1 MRCDQPQLLKYLGLL
16 MLAPCLG
23 VSGTTVVKGVVIQ
36 TVRNSKSPRSK
47 TMISLVQAS
56 TATPESK
63 VSTTELVA
71 SMMHKFSPELINS
84 ICSLGVENRYSAMDN
99 YADFLSGA
107 RARMTSSTTDLGVKA
122 TRKCIEEWGGDPSQ
136 IGLLVAATNTP
147 DQMLP
152 CLASEVMARTHGLLP
167 RSLATVSMQSQGCSV
182 MLKSVEVAQWY
193 LAANPGKMAVVLMSE
208 AHTPYVAQ
216 LVRDEYFG
224 FREIARMRKNDQ
236 INDVEFEQQRTE
248 TTLAIQSMLF
258 GDGAVALLLG
268 QDQAG
273 KPTFGPISHLTNDSP
288 DDVNLLSMV
297 ANSSHPGLNGKP
309 QYFMRP
315 AVPQRGAHYAV
326 TTINDVLHNPQ
337 SPVSD
342 LSQVDD
348 CLIHTGSKK
357 ILDGVCSQL
366 HLDTDSTKVHK
377 SYDVLENFGNLSSAS
392 TGFMLAGKKEWSGPA
407 MVVGFG
413 VGFTASAGLMSMN

>member
-1 MRCDQPQLLKYLGLL
+1 
-16 MLAPCLG
+16 
-23 VSGTTVVKGVVIQ
+23 
-36 TVRNSKSPRSK
+36 
-47 TMISLVQAS
+47 MISLVQAS
-56 TATPESK
+56 TATPENK
-63 VSTTELVA
+63 FSTTELVA
-71 SMMHKFSPELINS
+71 SMMHKLSPELINT

-99 YADFLSGA
+99 YADFLTGSPMNA
-107 RARMTSSTTDLGVKA
+107 TSSTTELGVNA
-122 TRKCIEEWGGDPSQ
+122 TRRCIEEWGGDPSQ

-152 CLASEVMARTHGLLP
+152 CLASEVMGRTHGLLP
-167 RSLATVSMQSQGCSV
+167 RSLSTVSMQSQGCSV

-208 AHTPYVAQ
+208 AHTPFVAPM
-216 LVRDEYFG
+216 LREEYFG
-224 FREIARMRKNDQ
+224 FREIARMRKNNKLTDA
-236 INDVEFEQQRTE
+236 EFEMQRTE

-268 QDQAG
+268 QDVSG
-273 KPTFGPISHLTNDSP
+273 KPAFGPISHLTNDSP
-288 DDVNLLSMV
+288 EDMNLLTMV
-297 ANSSHPGLNGKP
+297 SNSSHPALKGKP

-315 AVPQRGAHYAV
+315 AVPARGAHYAV
-326 TTINDVLHNPQ
+326 TTVNDVLHNPM

-342 LSQVDD
+342 ISQVDD

-366 HLDTDSTKVHK
+366 HLDADSTKVEK
-377 SYDVLENFGNLSSAS
+377 SYDVLEQYGNLSSAS
-392 TGFMLAGKKEWSGPA
+392 TGFMLANKKEWAGPA

-413 VGFTASAGLMSMN
+413 VGFTASAGLMSVN

>member
-1 MRCDQPQLLKYLGLL
+1 
-16 MLAPCLG
+16 
-23 VSGTTVVKGVVIQ
+23 
-36 TVRNSKSPRSK
+36 
-47 TMISLVQAS
+47 MISMISAS
-56 TATPESK
+56 TATPQNRI
-63 VSTTELVA
+63 STTELVA
-71 SMMHKFSPELINS
+71 SMMHKLSPELINT
-84 ICSLGVENRYSAMDN
+84 ICTLGVENRYSAMDN

-107 RARMTSSTTDLGVKA
+107 PMNTTSSTTEMGVNA

-136 IGLLVAATNTP
+136 IGLLIAATNTP

-152 CLASEVMARTHGLLP
+152 CLASEVMGRTHGLLP
-167 RSLATVSMQSQGCSV
+167 RSLSTVSMQSQGCSV

-193 LAANPGKMAVVLMSE
+193 LAANPGKLAVVLMSE
-208 AHTPYVAQ
+208 AHTPFVAPLLQ
-216 LVRDEYFG
+216 NEYYG
-224 FREIARMRKNDQ
+224 FREIARMRKHDQ
-236 INDVEFEQQRTE
+236 IGDVAFEQQRIE

-268 QDQAG
+268 TDQPG
-273 KPTFGPISHLTNDSP
+273 KPTFGPISHLTNDNP

-297 ANSSHPGLNGKP
+297 SSSTHPSLSGKP

-315 AVPQRGAHYAV
+315 QVPTRGAHYAV
-326 TTINDVLHNPQ
+326 TTVNDVLDNPM

-377 SYDVLENFGNLSSAS
+377 SYDVLENYGNLSSAS
-392 TGFMLAGKKEWSGPA
+392 TGFMLAGKKDWAGPA

-413 VGFTASAGLMSMN
+413 VGFTASAGLMSVN